1 MDMDQT
7 GSLQRH
13 GTSALSCLL
22 TQLADA
28 LTLQGVSCCIRSGH
42 AAKKSEMCRF
52 WRPANLHLT
61 KFNTSEYALDKRIYH
76 IRQA

>member
-1 MDMDQT
+1 
-7 GSLQRH
+7 
-13 GTSALSCLL
+13 LL

-76 IRQA
+76 IRRWIGCKCPQCISHRICAQ